1 MLKRLFLLSLVIL
14 GFVQLKAELPSVILK
29 DLDGKTIDTSML
41 NNDGKPFIIDFW
53 AMWCKPCVREL
64 KAISDVYEDWVDE
77 TGVKFYAVSLDEAQ
91 NAQKVKPFVEGK
103 GWEYEILLDPNGD
116 FKRMMGVS
124 NPPHVFVVDG
134 DGNIVWTH
142 QGYVDGSEE
151 EILEAVKRALK

>member
-41 NNDGKPFIIDFW
+41 SNDGKPFIIDFW

-134 DGNIVWTH
+134 EGNIVWTH